1 MMEYEVRVTPQAS
14 DQLYEYA
21 QYIQDELL
29 NPQAARKLVEDIRK
43 AIKELGKLP
52 HRHSLTEEEPW
63 RGMGVRKAV
72 VRGYLVY
79 FWIDEGNSI
88 VHVVAIVYERRDQA
102 NQLSQ
107 VDFDW

>member
-1 MMEYEVRVTPQAS
+1 M
-14 DQLYEYA
+14 
-21 QYIQDELL
+21 
-29 NPQAARKLVEDIRK
+29 EDIRK

-63 RGMGVRKAV
+63 RSMGVRKAV

-79 FWIDEGNSI
+79 FWIDEDNSI
-88 VHVVAIVYERRDQA
+88 VHVVAIVYARRDQE
-102 NQLSQ
+102 NQLSH